1 MKRLKL
7 FNLLLLA
14 AMAWGSVACSNDD
27 DPSEGMGGGAGEGVC
42 SVEGRSISYN
52 RGYFYREPYGPEPS
66 IELIFSDYDV
76 KTLPDKIVNALF
88 MTVTTNE
95 NTLPAGTFSYSNSDE
110 ELNAWSYVEAYDFNP
125 GRDIDGGDGL
135 PNTTY
140 LYVSDWNPG
149 YESGNMTVTRNG
161 NFYRIEIND
170 MKLVKDTNVNEDDG
184 VTPDDPKTTATF
196 VWEGE
201 LEDITDWMN
210 EEEYSRSFSQR
221 MSFARSMHVVK

>member
-66 IELIFSDYDV
+66 IELVFSDYDV
-76 KTLPDKIVNALF
+76 KTLPNKMVNVLT
-88 MTVTTNE
+88 MGVTTNE

-110 ELNAWSYVEAYDFNP
+110 EPNTWFYVEAYDFNP
-125 GRDIDGGDGL
+125 AQDAAADSDEEL
-135 PNTTY
+135 SNATY
-140 LYVSDWNPG
+140 FYVSDWNPG

-161 NFYRIEIND
+161 NSYRIEIND
-170 MKLVKDTNVNEDDG
+170 MRLLKDADG
-184 VTPDDPKTTATF
+184 SDSVGFDEPKTTATF